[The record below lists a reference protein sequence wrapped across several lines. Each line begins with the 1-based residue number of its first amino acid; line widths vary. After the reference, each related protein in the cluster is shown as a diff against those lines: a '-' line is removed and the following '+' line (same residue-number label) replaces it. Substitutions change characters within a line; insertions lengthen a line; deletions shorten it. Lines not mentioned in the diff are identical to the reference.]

1 MNRNTLAYCAL
12 YAVYVA
18 ALHAIDG
25 PWRRWKEERPGKA
38 VDGWTATHIVW
49 GMIGR
54 RMGVSE
60 HDVLI
65 LSTLNEAV
73 EAGVRTFRPDLLW
86 GSPESAANV
95 LTDMVATY
103 AGYKLEEVLE

>member
-1 MNRNTLAYCAL
+1 VSKNLIAYCAL
-12 YAVYVA
+12 YAAYVA

-38 VDGWTATHIVW
+38 VDGWTATHVIW

-54 RMGVSE
+54 RMGVTE
-60 HDVLI
+60 HEVLV
-65 LSTLNEAV
+65 LTTLNEAV
-73 EAGVRTFRPDLLW
+73 EFGVRVTRPDLLW

-95 LTDMVATY
+95 LTDMVSTY
-103 AGYKLEEVLE
+103 VGYKIEEFLE